1 MNEERIN
8 AITDL
13 VKKVIEINVLK
24 GTKIAVDVKEDSLS
38 IYDIENGCKS
48 IIAGETLSQLY
59 FCGVLGTYFN
69 ETLNNIYKAL
79 ERY

>member
-1 MNEERIN
+1 MNKERIK

-13 VKKVIEINVLK
+13 VKKVVEINVLK
-24 GTKIAVDVKEDSLS
+24 GTKIAVDVKDDSLT

-48 IIAGETLSQLY
+48 LIAGESLSQLY
-59 FCGVLGTYFN
+59 FDGALGTYFN
-69 ETLNNIYKAL
+69 ETLEKIYKAL